1 MQLPNS
7 KQQQRR
13 ITCSQLPLAVYREV
27 AAHLR
32 QVKGINTRLIMRSI
46 EHDLT
51 EKFDYYQS
59 QVAALE
65 IGYAEHLEENAL
77 LRVTEILDYY
87 AQRYSPW
94 SEFDKLLSFED
105 KQTADN

>member
-1 MQLPNS
+1 
-7 KQQQRR
+7 
-13 ITCSQLPLAVYREV
+13 VYREV

-32 QVKGINTRLIMRSI
+32 QIAGVGTNLIMRPIS
-46 EHDLT
+46 HDPS

-65 IGYAEHLEENAL
+65 IIYESQSVIDRERTA
-77 LRVTEILDYY
+77 EILGYY

-94 SEFDKLLSFED
+94 QDLTLESDENPVDSSS
-105 KQTADN
+105 